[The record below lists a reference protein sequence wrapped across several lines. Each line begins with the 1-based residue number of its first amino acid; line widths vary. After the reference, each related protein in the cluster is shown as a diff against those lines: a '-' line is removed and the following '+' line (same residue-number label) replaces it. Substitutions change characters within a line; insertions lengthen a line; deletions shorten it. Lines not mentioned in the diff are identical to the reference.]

1 MKQLFSVL
9 LALAFAMPAFAQ
21 TPSTPTRPSVAPPAA
36 IHAPVAPRVAPVAPA
51 AAPAATPAA
60 GQALIDVNSANA
72 TALDTL
78 PGIGGPRA
86 QGIIANRPYLTKQDL
101 LTKKIVPANV
111 FRDIE
116 PRIALVNINTASAA
130 DMAKI
135 LTGVGAAR
143 SAAIVKGRPY
153 AAPQDLVTKGVL
165 TQGVFSG
172 IQSMITAS

>member
-1 MKQLFSVL
+1 MKRLFPAL
-9 LALAFAMPAFAQ
+9 LALAFAMPAVAQ
-21 TPSTPTRPSVAPPAA
+21 TPTSPTRPTVAPPAA
-36 IHAPVAPRVAPVAPA
+36 IHTPVAPVTPAPT
-51 AAPAATPAA
+51 ATPATGA
-60 GQALIDVNSANA
+60 ALVDVNSANA
-72 TALDTL
+72 AALDAL
-78 PGIGGPRA
+78 PGVGASRA
-86 QGIIANRPYLTKQDL
+86 KGIIANRPYLTKQDL
-101 LTKKIVPANV
+101 LTKKVVPANV

-135 LTGVGAAR
+135 LTGIGAAR

-172 IQSMITAS
+172 IRSMLTAS

>member
-1 MKQLFSVL
+1 MKQLFPVL

-51 AAPAATPAA
+51 ATPAA

-78 PGIGGPRA
+78 PGIGASRA

-135 LTGVGAAR
+135 LTGIGAAR

-153 AAPQDLVTKGVL
+153 AVPQDLVTKGVL